1 VDALGPLLL
10 LGFVLFAAT
19 ALLALRRR
27 ALRRPL
33 TISADAEAPLAPG
46 ELTRLRRWHRRVRRA
61 LGLVAVAYIGLVAAT
76 LVDGEPPAWRAATA
90 LALLGAAC
98 LLATAIQFSERCPR
112 CGYNLGFQSRLALP
126 AACERCGG
134 ALS

>member
-1 VDALGPLLL
+1 LAPLVLIAL
-10 LGFVLFAAT
+10 VVVAAT
-19 ALLALRRR
+19 ALVALRRR

-33 TISADAEAPLAPG
+33 AEPASADAPLAPG
-46 ELTRLRRWHRRVRRA
+46 EILRLRRWHRRVRRA
-61 LGLVAVAYIGLVAAT
+61 LGLVALAYLGLVAAT
-76 LVDGEPPAWRAATA
+76 LVDGEPPAWQAGVA

-126 AACERCGG
+126 AACERCEG

>member
-1 VDALGPLLL
+1 MGPLVLL
-10 LGFVLFAAT
+10 AIVPLAAAT
-19 ALLALRRR
+19 MIALRWR

-33 TISADAEAPLAPG
+33 DGAAAVDAPLAPG
-46 ELTRLRRWHRRVRRA
+46 ELQRLRRWHRRVQRA
-61 LGLVAVAYIGLVAAT
+61 LLLVAVAYLGLVAAS
-76 LVDGEPPAWRAATA
+76 LVDGEPPAWRAGLA
-90 LALLGAAC
+90 LGLLGAAC

-126 AACERCGG
+126 ASCERCRG